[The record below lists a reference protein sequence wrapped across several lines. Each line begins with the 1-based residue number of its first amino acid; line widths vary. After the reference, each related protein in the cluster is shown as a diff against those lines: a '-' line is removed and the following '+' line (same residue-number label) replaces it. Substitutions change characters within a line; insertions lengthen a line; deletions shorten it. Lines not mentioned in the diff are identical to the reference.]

1 MNNLYENLIT
11 DNIQESDFLLS
22 NINNK
27 ILIKDSNN
35 KKIKKNYLEN
45 LNESKTLD
53 TYTRIQDLEK
63 DLLIVEYLIEKTNK
77 LKTELIKEFLLRGS
91 NSS

>member
-11 DNIQESDFLLS
+11 DNIQESDFLLF

-35 KKIKKNYLEN
+35 KKIKKVVNC
-45 LNESKTLD
+45 S
-53 TYTRIQDLEK
+53 DLCHFFFIWGS
-63 DLLIVEYLIEKTNK
+63 DFCH
-77 LKTELIKEFLLRGS
+77 FLR
-91 NSS
+91 

>member
-1 MNNLYENLIT
+1 MSNS
-11 DNIQESDFLLS
+11 QEPDF
-22 NINNK
+22 
-27 ILIKDSNN
+27 
-35 KKIKKNYLEN
+35 YLEN

-53 TYTRIQDLEK
+53 SYTRIQDLEK

>member
-35 KKIKKNYLEN
+35 QEPDFYLEN

>member
-35 KKIKKNYLEN
+35 QEPDFYLEN

-63 DLLIVEYLIEKTNK
+63 DLLIVEYLIEKTNNF
-77 LKTELIKEFLLRGS
+77 KTELIKEFLLRGS

>member
-35 KKIKKNYLEN
+35 QKPDFYLEN